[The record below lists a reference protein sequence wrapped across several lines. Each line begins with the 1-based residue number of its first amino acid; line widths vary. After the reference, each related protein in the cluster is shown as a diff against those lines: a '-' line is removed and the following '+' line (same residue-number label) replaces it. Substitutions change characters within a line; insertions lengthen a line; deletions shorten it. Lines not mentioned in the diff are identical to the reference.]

1 MRLSILKRALVLF
14 CFSMISCTI
23 FAQKSKMDSLK
34 SLLPTA
40 KDTVYIKTLLDICW
54 TYRNLHLDSAEKYC
68 REAYVLSQKNN
79 HIYLFT
85 LSTHYFGVI
94 ALSRGNT
101 AQALDYYY
109 RVIELAEKNGY
120 TERLAFVYQGI
131 GRINNLQKDYQQAIV
146 NTNRSLALFEKLKD
160 QLGVSYCYL
169 TLGEVA
175 TNQKKYKDGLSY
187 YNKSL
192 QIRQKLNNQ
201 NGVAAV
207 YSLMGENYQLQAKYA
222 ESIYYLKKSQEI
234 FSKLGD
240 IRGNVM
246 VFNRI
251 GKIYMIQNDSRQAI
265 TYFEQSIRLARK
277 TGITQILIDA
287 YQNIA
292 KACIME
298 KNYIKAY
305 QYEAMLNSYKD
316 SVLNQEK
323 EKNAQEIEAKYR
335 SVKREQDIL
344 SLQKVNSDQR
354 NLTYLS
360 IIISLLMA
368 GVGVVFYFN
377 IRQKRNSNHLL
388 LIQQKEIQEKNEA
401 LMRLN
406 EEITLQN
413 QEITK
418 QRDEQEKINI
428 FKDKLFSIISHDLRS
443 PLASLSNSLFLF
455 KSKMLSDEERNTLT
469 DMLSRDY
476 QATSY
481 LLDNLLNWTRM
492 QMQGLKLSPKQLN
505 LGELVRENFNLL
517 KPQAE
522 KKGISLESNI
532 ADELAVFADLEMT
545 KTVIRNLLHNAIKY
559 SFQGGIVK
567 VPAYIEAENIVIS
580 IKDNGRGMSIEEQQN
595 LFGSEHFSK
604 HGTANEKGSGLGLLL
619 CKDFIEKNKGT
630 IWVESIENEGSTF
643 SFTLPKSPI
652 IFTNL

>member
-1 MRLSILKRALVLF
+1 
-14 CFSMISCTI
+14 MISCTI
-23 FAQKSKMDSLK
+23 FAQKSKIDSLK

-54 TYRNLHLDSAEKYC
+54 LYRNVHLDSAEKYC

-79 HIYLFT
+79 HTYLFT
-85 LSTHYFGVI
+85 LSMNYFGVI
-94 ALSRGNT
+94 ALSRGYT

-109 RVIELAEKNGY
+109 RVIELAEQNGY

-131 GRINNLQKDYQQAIV
+131 GRVNNLQKNYEQAIT
-146 NTNRSLALFEKLKD
+146 NTNRSMALFEKLNN

-169 TLGEVA
+169 TLGEVT
-175 TNQKKYKDGLSY
+175 TNQKKYREGLIY
-187 YNKSL
+187 YDKAL
-192 QIRQKLNNQ
+192 RIRQKLNNQ
-201 NGVAAV
+201 NGIAAA
-207 YSLMGENYQLQAKYA
+207 YSLVGENYQLQEKYK
-222 ESIYYLKKSQEI
+222 ESIDYLKKAEEI
-234 FSKLGD
+234 FLRIGD
-240 IRGNVM
+240 IRGTVT
-246 VFNRI
+246 VLNRI
-251 GKIYMIQNDSRQAI
+251 GKIYMIQNENKQAI
-265 TYFEQSIRLARK
+265 AYFEQSIRLARQ
-277 TGITQILIDA
+277 TGITQVLAEVHQNLVDA
-287 YQNIA
+287 YVLEN
-292 KACIME
+292 
-298 KNYIKAY
+298 NYVKAY
-305 QYEAMLNSYKD
+305 QYEAMLYSYKD

-335 SVKREQDIL
+335 SVNRERDIL
-344 SLQKVNSDQR
+344 TLKKANADQR

-368 GVGVVFYFN
+368 GVGVVLYFN
-377 IRQKRNSNHLL
+377 IQQKRNSNHLL
-388 LIQQKEIQEKNEA
+388 LIQQREIQEKNEA

-413 QEITK
+413 QEITN

-443 PLASLSNSLFLF
+443 PLASLANSLFLF

-492 QMQGLKLSPKQLN
+492 QMQGLKINPQQLN

-522 KKGISLESNI
+522 KKGVALEGNI
-532 ADELAVFADLEMT
+532 ADDITVFTDLEMT
-545 KTVIRNLLHNAIKY
+545 KIVIRNLIHNAIKY
-559 SFQGGIVK
+559 TPPKGKVRVTSFITTD
-567 VPAYIEAENIVIS
+567 YIIIAVQDS
-580 IKDNGRGMSIEEQQN
+580 GSGMSIEEQKK
-595 LFGSEHFSK
+595 LFSPEHFSK
-604 HGTANEKGSGLGLLL
+604 YGTANEKGSGLGLLL

-643 SFTLPKSPI
+643 SFTLPKSATI
-652 IFTNL
+652 LANL